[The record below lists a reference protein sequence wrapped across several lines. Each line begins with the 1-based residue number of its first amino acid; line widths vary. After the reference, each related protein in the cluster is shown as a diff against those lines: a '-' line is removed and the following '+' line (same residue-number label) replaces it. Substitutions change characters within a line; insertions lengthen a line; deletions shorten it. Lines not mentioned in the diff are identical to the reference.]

1 VNGERSEEWL
11 PQWQASARQQRMF
24 TLAGLALL
32 LALAT
37 QRSVLVVLA
46 VPPVWLLVR
55 PHLRGAFAAPGS
67 TATLTV
73 RSVAS
78 QQRCLED
85 DEVEVRVVVTSSIAL
100 DQVDLVFTPGESVV
114 LASGSAHLRF
124 VPSSAS
130 ADGSVRAAGSSVE
143 ASWSLR
149 AVRWGRRDVGRLEVR
164 AVAGGRLLSS
174 SKTFS
179 LAEVSVYPHHP
190 RLTLLRAPAWLPDR
204 VGDHV
209 SRSVGDGVEFF
220 DVREYQAGD
229 RLRRINWRATARRGS
244 LQANRTAAERAC
256 DVVLVL
262 DAFSDVG
269 GAGNSS
275 LDAAV
280 RGVVAA
286 AQAYI
291 DRHDRVGLV
300 VLGGELRWLRA
311 DIGGRQFYRVVEQV
325 LDARLARAGDRPALA
340 AVPPAALRPGGLGLV
355 FSPLLDQRAL
365 DAVTVLRA
373 RGVTPVVIDV
383 RTCEPVPEPHIA
395 NSDLALRLWRI
406 EHDLDLR
413 GLESS
418 GVPIV
423 AWDGTEGLDVAFSQ
437 LPNRMRSA

>member
-1 VNGERSEEWL
+1 
-11 PQWQASARQQRMF
+11 MF
-24 TLAGLALL
+24 TLAAIALL
-32 LALAT
+32 AALAT
-37 QRSVLVVLA
+37 QRSALVVLA
-46 VPPVWLLVR
+46 VPAVWLLVR
-55 PHLRGAFAAPGS
+55 PRLRAAIDARGS
-67 TATLTV
+67 AAILTV

-78 QQRCLED
+78 PERCLED
-85 DEVEVRVVVTSSIAL
+85 DELHVHVTLTSSVAL
-100 DQVDLVFTPGESVV
+100 DQVDLVFTPGETVV
-114 LASGSAHLRF
+114 LATGSPHLTF
-124 VPSSAS
+124 AP
-130 ADGSVRAAGSSVE
+130 AGSRVE

-149 AVRWGRRDVGRLEVR
+149 AVRWGRRDVGRLQVQAIAR
-164 AVAGGRLLSS
+164 GRLLSS
-174 SKTFS
+174 SETFS

-190 RLTLLRAPAWLPDR
+190 KLGLLRAPAWLPDR

-209 SRSVGDGVEFF
+209 SRSVGEGVQFF
-220 DVREYQAGD
+220 DVREYRPGD

-244 LQANRTAAERAC
+244 LQANRSAAERAC
-256 DVVLVL
+256 DVVIVL

-275 LDAAV
+275 LDVAV

-286 AQAYI
+286 AQAYL
-291 DRHDRVGLV
+291 DRHDRIGLV

-340 AVPPAALRPGGLGLV
+340 AVPPAALPPGGLGLM

-365 DAVTVLRA
+365 DAVHALRA

-383 RTCEPVPEPHIA
+383 RTCEPVPEAGIP

-413 GLESS
+413 GLQAS

-423 AWDGTEGLDVAFSQ
+423 AWDGTDTLDVAFSQ